1 MTIIIPAA
9 FTGVSDSC
17 CACVCVCVR
26 VCVCDR
32 VQCAPVV
39 RVMDVVSCSQ
49 DVHGPDDVCIGAGR
63 LYAVPVSVSL
73 PDTALTWHF
82 TTRPKV
88 P

>member
-1 MTIIIPAA
+1 VTIIIPVA

-17 CACVCVCVR
+17 CACVC

-63 LYAVPVSVSL
+63 LYVVPVSVSL